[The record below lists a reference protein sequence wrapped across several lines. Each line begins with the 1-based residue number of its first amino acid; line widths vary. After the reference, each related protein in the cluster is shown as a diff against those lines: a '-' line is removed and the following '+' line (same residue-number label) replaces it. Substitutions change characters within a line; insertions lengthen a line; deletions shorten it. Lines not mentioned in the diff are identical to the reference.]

1 MLAAN
6 VGGLAMWW
14 HLKIVRPELL
24 LNKYKKVKVNN
35 QKFNRVVSAE
45 TEADSDLKVEA
56 TNVQPPYRQ
65 TVCVCPA
72 KLLLR

>member
-1 MLAAN
+1 MCPIGLQATFR
-6 VGGLAMWW
+6 GLAMWW
-14 HLKIVRPELL
+14 HLKNVGPKLL

-65 TVCVCPA
+65 TVC
-72 KLLLR
+72 